1 MFTAH
6 SGDHAIDHVVKS
18 PCEATCSQMRGEHVL
33 HLGLPASQPPIDT
46 QTPTEG
52 QQDNSSNTA
61 ALCREQSSIL
71 ITNALIIFRPVERVC
86 RNVTCEYKESNCDID
101 TEIEKSISTIF
112 VSTTVDN
119 TSREREMLVLDSHV
133 CRQEKKLFFVT

>member
-1 MFTAH
+1 MFAAH
-6 SGDHAIDHVVKS
+6 SGDHAIDHVAKS

-71 ITNALIIFRPVERVC
+71 ITNALIIFIPKNVFG
-86 RNVTCEYKESNCDID
+86 RNVTCKHKESNCDI
-101 TEIEKSISTIF
+101 EIEKSISTIF

-119 TSREREMLVLDSHV
+119 TSREMKMCLRFTCLQ
-133 CRQEKKLFFVT
+133 QEKAVFL